1 MVTGIVRGY
10 EVGKNRNGTQNV
22 LKLQCEVSGPNDIQT
37 VEYMS
42 HAGDDHIPVEGSIVT
57 ILQAGRAWKIA
68 VASNDGVDFD
78 SSLNE
83 GERKLYAPGGAF
95 IKLADDGT
103 IELNGNADSAV
114 AFGDLVTA
122 LNSFKA
128 SIDAAIAGSITG
140 HTHVSNGPGVP
151 TNPGVGT
158 APEVSVDISAAEV
171 PEVKLP

>member
-1 MVTGIVRGY
+1 MTGIVRGY

-57 ILQAGRAWKIA
+57 ILQAGRSWKIA
-68 VASNDGVDFD
+68 VSSNDGVDFD

-103 IELNGNADSAV
+103 IELNGNADFAA
-114 AFGDLVTA
+114 AFNDLKAGFDQLVSDFNAHIHTETGA
-122 LNSFKA
+122 TTTPPTVPSVA
-128 SIDAAIAGSITG
+128 SIDAAK
-140 HTHVSNGPGVP
+140 
-151 TNPGVGT
+151 
-158 APEVSVDISAAEV
+158 VD
-171 PEVKLP
+171 EVKLP

>member
-1 MVTGIVRGY
+1 MTGIVRGY
-10 EVGKNRNGTQNV
+10 EVGKNRNGTQDV

-78 SSLNE
+78 ATLNE
-83 GERKLYAPGGAF
+83 GERKLYALGGAF

-103 IELNGNADSAV
+103 IELNGNARNAARQDDATVINSTTDSV
-114 AFGDLVTA
+114 FITWISLVSAFINGLAPGTIPTVPSTVTGKV
-122 LNSFKA
+122 NDGA
-128 SIDAAIAGSITG
+128 S
-140 HTHVSNGPGVP
+140 
-151 TNPGVGT
+151 
-158 APEVSVDISAAEV
+158 
-171 PEVKLP
+171 EVKLP